1 MKTRTILMW
10 ALILPLGAALFISG
24 CKKDKST
31 DFTTLDATILSAQSL
46 HDAAV
51 EGTEVGQ
58 YPVGS
63 KAELQT
69 AIDAAMSVR
78 NMAGVTQD
86 QVNTANT
93 DLNTAVAAFEAKKV
107 IDLDVT
113 IQQAQAMHDA
123 AVEGT
128 ELGQY
133 QAGSKA
139 ELQTAIDLAKSVRD
153 NASSTQAQLTAAN
166 TNLLAAIATFEA
178 KKVTDVSPDNLVAH
192 WLFNGDAKDATA
204 NHNDGTPTAGHAYF
218 GGGAAPSLTT
228 DRHGNADYCYHFD
241 QGSNI
246 EVPYSTALNPQAMT
260 ISLWIKME
268 EQPNNDYIIAMNRW
282 NGYKLN
288 LQESNFF
295 FFTVKT
301 DISGYDR
308 DSNPVADTAGV
319 WTYVAVTFSD
329 GFMDF
334 YKDGMLAKHWDN
346 TPGVLAPVSNIN
358 LTIGSDLPTDKYTDV
373 EGDFYV
379 NWGGF
384 WKGEIDDI
392 RFYNIP
398 LTGTQI
404 NSLYLYER
412 DNTVTE

>member
-1 MKTRTILMW
+1 MW
-10 ALILPLGAALFISG
+10 ALILPLGLALFISG
-24 CKKDKST
+24 CKKDKAV

-46 HDAAV
+46 HDGAV

-69 AIDAAMSVR
+69 AIDAAKSVR
-78 NMAGVTQD
+78 DLAGVSQD

-93 DLNTAVAAFEAKKV
+93 NLNTAVTTFEAKKV

-113 IQQAQAMHDA
+113 IAQAQTMHDA

-133 QAGSKA
+133 LAGSKA
-139 ELQTAIDLAKSVRD
+139 ELQTSIDLAKSVRD
-153 NASSTQAQLTAAN
+153 NPSSTQTQLSAAN
-166 TNLLAAIATFEA
+166 TNLLAAIATFES
-178 KKVTDVSPDNLVAH
+178 KKVTDVSPENLIAH

-204 NHNDGTPTAGHAYF
+204 NHNDGTLTVGHPF
-218 GGGAAPSLTT
+218 WGGGPAPSLTT

-241 QGSNI
+241 MGSNI

-282 NGYKLN
+282 NGFKLN
-288 LQESNFF
+288 LQDANFF
-295 FFTVKT
+295 FFTVKADNQGVDT
-301 DISGYDR
+301 WYDR

-319 WTYVAVTFSD
+319 WTHVAVTFSD

-346 TPGVLAPVSNIN
+346 TPGNAIAVNNIN
-358 LTIGSDLPTDKYTDV
+358 LTIGSDLPNDKYTDV

-384 WKGEIDDI
+384 FKGEIDDI
-392 RFYNIP
+392 RFYNIA

-404 NSLYLYER
+404 NSVYLYER